1 MELIFGDSR
10 EKFRIFKNR
19 PIAPTIWA
27 VGGVLYISVS
37 ERESQRASARDRN
50 SSCVRDVK
58 GEKEKVRNKQT
69 DGQTDRSEAQEN
81 FKCVFLC

>member
-50 SSCVRDVK
+50 SCVRDVK
-58 GEKEKVRNKQT
+58 GERKTEIVR
-69 DGQTDRSEAQEN
+69 DRETDRQMDRRTDRRI
-81 FKCVFLC
+81 